1 MEKIEEIQK
10 MADYCLNCKAK
21 PCTKACPMNTNI
33 PEFIQKIKSKE
44 YGEAYNILQEN
55 NKFSYICSLVCPQEE
70 QCQGSC
76 VRGVKSEPT
85 QIGKLEKFV
94 NEWAIETKYNIKHKE
109 IKNKVNKKVA
119 VIGSGPAGL
128 SCCIE
133 LLNNGYDVTV
143 FEKELLAGG
152 LLRYGIPDFRLSKE
166 NIDRIIEN
174 IKSYGAKF
182 EFNKELGKNLHI
194 KQLKEEYDYIF
205 LGIGAEVSTTYKL
218 SDNNV
223 EKIYDSEYFL
233 KEYNNERNIKN
244 LGDVIVIGGGNVAID
259 CARTAVRMGAKNV
272 SILYRRDEENM
283 PARDI
288 EVKEAIEDGVKINY
302 KTRVISAISDE
313 NGKITVVN
321 CIKTNIIDKKAVDIP
336 NTEFTYPANTV
347 VFAIGLKPNKTIL
360 SDEGININEYGLV
373 EIDDECRTNIENVF
387 AGGDVSESKS
397 TVCRALSA
405 GRKAALKIIELN
417 RNA

>member
-313 NGKITVVN
+313 NGKITGVN

-336 NTEFTYPANTV
+336 NTGFTYPANTV

>member
-313 NGKITVVN
+313 NGKITGVN

-360 SDEGININEYGLV
+360 RDEGININEYGLV

>member
-10 MADYCLNCKAK
+10 MAEYCLNCKAK

-313 NGKITVVN
+313 NGKITGVN
-321 CIKTNIIDKKAVDIP
+321 CIKINIIDKKAVDIP

>member
-166 NIDRIIEN
+166 NIDKIIEN

-313 NGKITVVN
+313 NGKITGVN

-336 NTEFTYPANTV
+336 NTGFTYPANTV

>member
-10 MADYCLNCKAK
+10 MAEYCLNCKAK

-133 LLNNGYDVTV
+133 LLNNGCDVTV

>member
-10 MADYCLNCKAK
+10 MADYCLNCKVK

-143 FEKELLAGG
+143 FEKESLAGG

-233 KEYNNERNIKN
+233 KEYNNGRNIKN
-244 LGDVIVIGGGNVAID
+244 LGDVVVIGGGNVAID
-259 CARTAVRMGAKNV
+259 CSRTAVRMGAKNV

-313 NGKITVVN
+313 NGKITGVN

-373 EIDDECRTNIENVF
+373 DIDDECRTNIENVY

-417 RNA
+417 QNA

>member
-1 MEKIEEIQK
+1 MEKIEKIQK

-244 LGDVIVIGGGNVAID
+244 LGDVVVIGGGNVAID

-313 NGKITVVN
+313 NGKITGVN

>member
-244 LGDVIVIGGGNVAID
+244 LGDVVVIGGGNVAID

-313 NGKITVVN
+313 NGKITGVN

-336 NTEFTYPANTV
+336 NTGFTYPANTV

-417 RNA
+417 KNA

>member
-166 NIDRIIEN
+166 NIDKIIEN

-205 LGIGAEVSTTYKL
+205 L
-218 SDNNV
+218 
-223 EKIYDSEYFL
+223 
-233 KEYNNERNIKN
+233 
-244 LGDVIVIGGGNVAID
+244 
-259 CARTAVRMGAKNV
+259 
-272 SILYRRDEENM
+272 
-283 PARDI
+283 
-288 EVKEAIEDGVKINY
+288 AIEDGVKINY

-313 NGKITVVN
+313 NGKITGVN

-336 NTEFTYPANTV
+336 NTGFTYPANTV

-417 RNA
+417 KNA

>member
-233 KEYNNERNIKN
+233 KEYNNGRNIKN
-244 LGDVIVIGGGNVAID
+244 LGDVVVIGGGNVAID

-313 NGKITVVN
+313 NGKITGVN

-336 NTEFTYPANTV
+336 NTGFTYPANTV

-417 RNA
+417 KNA

>member
-1 MEKIEEIQK
+1 MEKIEKIQK

-44 YGEAYNILQEN
+44 YGEAYNILQGN

-313 NGKITVVN
+313 NGKITGVN

>member
-10 MADYCLNCKAK
+10 MAEYCLNCKAK

-94 NEWAIETKYNIKHKE
+94 NEWAIETKYNIKHKK

-244 LGDVIVIGGGNVAID
+244 LGDVVVIGGGNVAID

-313 NGKITVVN
+313 NGKITGVN

-417 RNA
+417 QNA

>member
-166 NIDRIIEN
+166 NIDKIIEN

-313 NGKITVVN
+313 NGKITGVN

>member
-166 NIDRIIEN
+166 NIDKIIEN

-244 LGDVIVIGGGNVAID
+244 LGDVVVIGGGNVAID

-313 NGKITVVN
+313 NGKITGVN

-336 NTEFTYPANTV
+336 NTGFTYPANTV

-417 RNA
+417 KNA

>member
-10 MADYCLNCKAK
+10 MAEYCLNCKAK

-244 LGDVIVIGGGNVAID
+244 LGDVVVIGGGNVAID

-313 NGKITVVN
+313 NGKITGVN
-321 CIKTNIIDKKAVDIP
+321 CIKTNIIDKKAVDIQ

>member
-166 NIDRIIEN
+166 NIDKIIEN

-233 KEYNNERNIKN
+233 KEYNNGRNIKN
-244 LGDVIVIGGGNVAID
+244 LGDVVVIGGGNVAID

-313 NGKITVVN
+313 NGKITGVN

-336 NTEFTYPANTV
+336 NTGFTYPANTV

>member
-244 LGDVIVIGGGNVAID
+244 LGDVVVIGGGNVAID

-313 NGKITVVN
+313 NGKITGVN

-360 SDEGININEYGLV
+360 SDEGININEYDLV
-373 EIDDECRTNIENVF
+373 DIDDECRTNIENVF

>member
-1 MEKIEEIQK
+1 MEKIEKIQK

-94 NEWAIETKYNIKHKE
+94 NEWAIETKYNIKHKK

-244 LGDVIVIGGGNVAID
+244 LGDVVVIGGGNVAID

-313 NGKITVVN
+313 NGKITGVN

>member
-1 MEKIEEIQK
+1 MEKIEKIQK

-94 NEWAIETKYNIKHKE
+94 NEWAIETKYNIKHKKV
-109 IKNKVNKKVA
+109 KNKVNKKVA

-244 LGDVIVIGGGNVAID
+244 LGDVVVIGGGNVAID

-313 NGKITVVN
+313 NGKITGVN

>member
-166 NIDRIIEN
+166 NIDKIIEN

-233 KEYNNERNIKN
+233 KEYNNGRNIKN
-244 LGDVIVIGGGNVAID
+244 LGDVVVIGGGNVAID

-302 KTRVISAISDE
+302 KTRVISEISDE
-313 NGKITVVN
+313 NGKITGVN

-336 NTEFTYPANTV
+336 NTGFTYPANTV

-417 RNA
+417 KNA

>member
-10 MADYCLNCKAK
+10 MAEYCLNCKAK

-94 NEWAIETKYNIKHKE
+94 NEWAIETKYNIKHKK

-143 FEKELLAGG
+143 FEKESLAGG

-244 LGDVIVIGGGNVAID
+244 LGDVVVIGGGNVAID
-259 CARTAVRMGAKNV
+259 CSRTAVRMGAKNV

-313 NGKITVVN
+313 NGKITGVN

>member
-10 MADYCLNCKAK
+10 MAEYCLNCKAK

-133 LLNNGYDVTV
+133 LLNNGCDVTV

-244 LGDVIVIGGGNVAID
+244 LGDVVVIGGGNVAID

-313 NGKITVVN
+313 NGKITGVN

-336 NTEFTYPANTV
+336 NTEFTYPANPV

>member
-10 MADYCLNCKAK
+10 MAEYCLNCKAK

-244 LGDVIVIGGGNVAID
+244 LGDVVVIGGGNVAID

-313 NGKITVVN
+313 NGKITGVN

>member
-10 MADYCLNCKAK
+10 MAEYCLNCKAK

-313 NGKITVVN
+313 NGKITGVN

>member
-10 MADYCLNCKAK
+10 MAEYCLNCKAK

-94 NEWAIETKYNIKHKE
+94 NEWAIETKYNIKHKK

-244 LGDVIVIGGGNVAID
+244 LGDVVVIGGGNVAID

-313 NGKITVVN
+313 NGKITGVN

>member
-313 NGKITVVN
+313 NGKITGVN

-336 NTEFTYPANTV
+336 NTGFTYPANTV

-417 RNA
+417 KNA

>member
-233 KEYNNERNIKN
+233 KEYNNGRNIKN
-244 LGDVIVIGGGNVAID
+244 LGDVVVIGGGNVAID

-313 NGKITVVN
+313 NGKITGVN

-336 NTEFTYPANTV
+336 NTGFTYPANTV

>member
-119 VIGSGPAGL
+119 LIGSGPAGL

-313 NGKITVVN
+313 NGKITGVN

>member
-244 LGDVIVIGGGNVAID
+244 LGDVVVIGGGNVAID

-313 NGKITVVN
+313 NGKITGVN

-336 NTEFTYPANTV
+336 NTEFTYSANTV

>member
-244 LGDVIVIGGGNVAID
+244 LGDVVVIGGGNVAID

-313 NGKITVVN
+313 NGKITGVN

>member
-10 MADYCLNCKAK
+10 MAEYCLNCKAK

-133 LLNNGYDVTV
+133 LLNNGCDVTV

-244 LGDVIVIGGGNVAID
+244 LGDVVVIGGGNVAID

-313 NGKITVVN
+313 NGKITGVN

>member
-166 NIDRIIEN
+166 NIDKIIEN

-233 KEYNNERNIKN
+233 KEYNNGRNIKN
-244 LGDVIVIGGGNVAID
+244 LGDVVVIGGGNVAID

-313 NGKITVVN
+313 NGKITGVN

-336 NTEFTYPANTV
+336 NTGFTYPANTV

-417 RNA
+417 KNA

>member
-10 MADYCLNCKAK
+10 MAEYCLNCKAK

-94 NEWAIETKYNIKHKE
+94 NEWAIETKYNIKHKK

-313 NGKITVVN
+313 NGKITGVN

>member
-313 NGKITVVN
+313 NGKITGVN

>member
-1 MEKIEEIQK
+1 
-10 MADYCLNCKAK
+10 
-21 PCTKACPMNTNI
+21 
-33 PEFIQKIKSKE
+33 
-44 YGEAYNILQEN
+44 
-55 NKFSYICSLVCPQEE
+55 
-70 QCQGSC
+70 
-76 VRGVKSEPT
+76 
-85 QIGKLEKFV
+85 
-94 NEWAIETKYNIKHKE
+94 
-109 IKNKVNKKVA
+109 
-119 VIGSGPAGL
+119 
-128 SCCIE
+128 
-133 LLNNGYDVTV
+133 
-143 FEKELLAGG
+143 
-152 LLRYGIPDFRLSKE
+152 
-166 NIDRIIEN
+166 
-174 IKSYGAKF
+174 
-182 EFNKELGKNLHI
+182 
-194 KQLKEEYDYIF
+194 
-205 LGIGAEVSTTYKL
+205 
-218 SDNNV
+218 
-223 EKIYDSEYFL
+223 
-233 KEYNNERNIKN
+233 
-244 LGDVIVIGGGNVAID
+244 
-259 CARTAVRMGAKNV
+259 MGAKNV

-313 NGKITVVN
+313 NGKITGVN

>member
-1 MEKIEEIQK
+1 MEKIEKIQK

-94 NEWAIETKYNIKHKE
+94 NEWAIETKYNIKHKK

-244 LGDVIVIGGGNVAID
+244 LGDVVVIGGGNVAID

-302 KTRVISAISDE
+302 NTRVISAISDE
-313 NGKITVVN
+313 NGKITGVN

>member
-233 KEYNNERNIKN
+233 KEYNNGRNIKN
-244 LGDVIVIGGGNVAID
+244 LGDVVVIGGGNVAID

-302 KTRVISAISDE
+302 KTRVISEISDE
-313 NGKITVVN
+313 NGKITGVN

-336 NTEFTYPANTV
+336 NTGFTYPANTV

-417 RNA
+417 KNA

>member
-10 MADYCLNCKAK
+10 MAEYCLNCKAK

-94 NEWAIETKYNIKHKE
+94 NEWAIETKYNIKHKK

-218 SDNNV
+218 SDNNL

-244 LGDVIVIGGGNVAID
+244 LGDVVVIGGGNVAID

-313 NGKITVVN
+313 NGKITGVN

-417 RNA
+417 QNA

>member
-244 LGDVIVIGGGNVAID
+244 LGDVVVIGGGNVAID

-313 NGKITVVN
+313 NGKITGVN

-336 NTEFTYPANTV
+336 NTGFTYPANTV

>member
-133 LLNNGYDVTV
+133 LLNNGCDVTV

-313 NGKITVVN
+313 NGKITGVN

-336 NTEFTYPANTV
+336 NTGFTYPANTV

-417 RNA
+417 KNA